1 VGARAA
7 SGGGR
12 ARKETADKRERGN
25 ARSGDGNEEG
35 GTASKAESA
44 SLTKRHDARVSSR
57 SHLPS
62 RSPPAP
68 SAAGPVART
77 YQTFHGGHVGAVRV
91 APGLDRLVRAGRR
104 VGFHRRARDLEA
116 MLNKRRRRGR
126 HRRGGRHGKGGAPAA
141 TRTGARGASAR
152 RCDRTRGRTRH
163 PAAGA
168 RRSRGRAREGAAPRA
183 RDERAQRRPSA
194 HAGVGGGSGRPHQ
207 SGDAGSGPQA
217 DHLRRAWRA
226 CRARVNGASTAGGA
240 GGQVVG
246 RRTRAGSR

>member
-1 VGARAA
+1 MGARAA

-12 ARKETADKRERGN
+12 TRKETADKRERGN

-44 SLTKRHDARVSSR
+44 SRTRRHDARVSSR
-57 SHLPS
+57 SHLPP

-91 APGLDRLVRAGRR
+91 APRLDRLVRAGRR

-126 HRRGGRHGKGGAPAA
+126 HRRGGRHGKGGAPA

-246 RRTRAGSR
+246 RRTRARSR